1 LSSLPECLVA
11 CTLLFKKK
19 DTDKDF
25 LYSFSLLFCL
35 FVNSLKFAMQ
45 AVYLLTSEISSL
57 VGLVSISQIHLLVF
71 LHALS
76 SLSL

>member
-1 LSSLPECLVA
+1 
-11 CTLLFKKK
+11 
-19 DTDKDF
+19 
-25 LYSFSLLFCL
+25 
-35 FVNSLKFAMQ
+35 MQ

-57 VGLVSISQIHLLVF
+57 VGLVSISQIHLLVL